1 MQVLACH
8 CVGSWGFF
16 ASSKRKSDQKT
27 CETAGI
33 ITGCSENSL
42 PEPVLAFM
50 LTAHVASSSVI
61 VLEM

>member
-1 MQVLACH
+1 MSLCRELV
-8 CVGSWGFF
+8 FF
-16 ASSKRKSDQKT
+16 CLKQEKIDQKT

-33 ITGCSENSL
+33 VTGCSENSL

-50 LTAHVASSSVI
+50 LTAPVASSSVI